1 MWDDG
6 IILPHETRQ
15 VIGMSLLV
23 ASNEIEETKHGV
35 FRM

>member
-6 IILPHETRQ
+6 IILPQETRK
-15 VIGMSLLV
+15 VIGMSLLIT
-23 ASNEIEETKHGV
+23 SNEIGETKHGV